1 MLQAAQRG
9 KRERFLVHHQT
20 LFLDVTAVVCW
31 LDGWLRAGGRASG
44 VSHCS
49 CSGRQ
54 FFSTTLAR
62 NALVYE
68 DDDKQPLQDK
78 KKRQDSP
85 LNCRLEN
92 NERANQQ
99 SKQPD
104 KVACCSE
111 TIFNRWKAL
120 VAGFLVET
128 R

>member
-1 MLQAAQRG
+1 MDGCGRVGERAEFFIAA
-9 KRERFLVHHQT
+9 
-20 LFLDVTAVVCW
+20 AV
-31 LDGWLRAGGRASG
+31 GANS
-44 VSHCS
+44 
-49 CSGRQ
+49 
-54 FFSTTLAR
+54 STTLAR